1 MKVKLAGLL
10 LGILAVVAAAPAAHA
25 DAPNITQQQAD
36 TICLWLRDPSW
47 TMAKIETS
55 TGAML
60 AKGNPKFAGKPD
72 VQKAIT
78 AAMSGS
84 CPYVANQRPLQ
95 SSG

>member
-1 MKVKLAGLL
+1 VKTKLAGLL
-10 LGILAVVAAAPAAHA
+10 LAILAVVAAAPAAHA

-36 TICLWLRDPSW
+36 IICSWLRDPAW

-60 AKGNPKFAGKPD
+60 AKGNLKFAGKPD
-72 VQKAIT
+72 VQKAIG

-84 CPYVANQRPLQ
+84 CPYVANQRPL
-95 SSG
+95 STSG